1 MVIPSLDRRAE
12 DRWKVLV
19 VGQGLCGAK
28 ISAAFSDPPSFLPVV
43 TEDLYPMRSYVFD
56 TDGAIKTMLVQ
67 QAGWHPDWADQ
78 RCFIVPSLS
87 EEEVF
92 GLFFADMA
100 SSERD
105 PLLRLFGGA
114 GIGGHPVLGR
124 ESAKKYLADTIFGWK
139 PVRDKLDADLSPRGY
154 GAGGLLTINSLTG
167 GTGSGFVP
175 LITEVMSREVMTN
188 PRLVL
193 NLSIIPD
200 ADQMSTQ
207 YPLSILCT
215 LHYLMKSP
223 VLAGTFLVDNGSMR
237 RNFSCRNLDET
248 NQAIREILAPMLL
261 APLGSYDAPGFGMH
275 LDGANFRLWLKR
287 NFLLPDLCALGS
299 ATSPVPG
306 RFSHQHPG
314 AYLDD
319 LLSRA
324 LRQTTVDIDTE
335 ALRPYAAVGVLSGP
349 PEFYRSFLRKDS
361 KYYGHLH
368 SRLGGC
374 VAPTQMPGEVRP
386 EGKRTLAFL
395 EFEGMNQVRLS
406 VALAG
411 VLPWR
416 LISEGKG
423 KSRETRGILEQALGT
438 DIDLHEDQ
446 TLADWLRAL
455 NSEQIEELFK
465 NEVRANLHKLPTFL
479 N

>member
-1 MVIPSLDRRAE
+1 M
-12 DRWKVLV
+12 
-19 VGQGLCGAK
+19 
-28 ISAAFSDPPSFLPVV
+28 
-43 TEDLYPMRSYVFD
+43 
-56 TDGAIKTMLVQ
+56 
-67 QAGWHPDWADQ
+67 
-78 RCFIVPSLS
+78 
-87 EEEVF
+87 
-92 GLFFADMA
+92 
-100 SSERD
+100 
-105 PLLRLFGGA
+105 
-114 GIGGHPVLGR
+114 
-124 ESAKKYLADTIFGWK
+124 
-139 PVRDKLDADLSPRGY
+139 
-154 GAGGLLTINSLTG
+154 INSLTG

-175 LITEVMSREVMTN
+175 LMTEKVSREVMTN

-200 ADQMSTQ
+200 AKEMSTQ
-207 YPLSILCT
+207 YPLSILCS
-215 LHYLMKSP
+215 LHYLMKSQ
-223 VLAGTFLVDNGSMR
+223 VLAGVFLVDNGSMR
-237 RNFSCRNLDET
+237 ENFHCRNLDQT

-275 LDGANFRLWLKR
+275 LDGANFRLWLKH
-287 NFLLPDLCALGS
+287 NFLLPDLCALAS

-306 RFSHQHPG
+306 RFGRRHPEE
-314 AYLDD
+314 YLDD
-319 LLSRA
+319 LVLRA
-324 LRQTTVDIDTE
+324 KGQTTVDIDMQ

-349 PEFYRSFLRKDS
+349 PEFYRSFLRNES

-368 SRLGGC
+368 SRLGEL
-374 VAPTQMPGEVRP
+374 VRPTQVPGEPRP

-395 EFEGMNQVRLS
+395 EFDGMNQVRLS

-423 KSRETRGILEQALGT
+423 KSRETRGILEQALDT
-438 DIDLHEDQ
+438 DIDLGEDQ

-465 NEVRANLHKLPTFL
+465 NEVRANLHNLATLL